1 MLVRQEESP
10 LVRWQVPVQHKLV
23 VVAHLK
29 DQVLSHE
36 VGPKPPPRLKLL
48 LEILLLLCQE
58 LPYL

>member
-1 MLVRQEESP
+1 MLVRQEELP

-36 VGPKPPPRLKLL
+36 VGP
-48 LEILLLLCQE
+48 
-58 LPYL
+58 